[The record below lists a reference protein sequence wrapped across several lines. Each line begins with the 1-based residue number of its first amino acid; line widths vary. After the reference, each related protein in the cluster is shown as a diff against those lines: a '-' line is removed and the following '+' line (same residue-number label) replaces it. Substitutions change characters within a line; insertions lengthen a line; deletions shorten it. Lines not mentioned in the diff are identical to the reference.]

1 MAVVVPL
8 PYSVRCGVCCVLCAV
23 LSCADM
29 WLHTG
34 WQDSQEWIVFYFNF
48 MHMFICIF
56 GCDICSYS
64 MQIWTFHISRGC
76 CCCFVYSYIIL
87 ECPMMLI
94 LDFWC
99 YMQCTDC
106 CLLCFCFWWY
116 TYSLVSFRL
125 IRFLVVFVSHWWWL
139 FITESGLCR

>member
-1 MAVVVPL
+1 ML
-8 PYSVRCGVCCVLCAV
+8 YFR
-23 LSCADM
+23 
-29 WLHTG
+29 LHTG
-34 WQDSQEWIVFYFNF
+34 WQDSQEWIVFNFNF

-106 CLLCFCFWWY
+106 FLLCFCFWWY

-139 FITESGLCR
+139 FINRIRIVSLVRGSIGFVVCTWCCHNKYIV